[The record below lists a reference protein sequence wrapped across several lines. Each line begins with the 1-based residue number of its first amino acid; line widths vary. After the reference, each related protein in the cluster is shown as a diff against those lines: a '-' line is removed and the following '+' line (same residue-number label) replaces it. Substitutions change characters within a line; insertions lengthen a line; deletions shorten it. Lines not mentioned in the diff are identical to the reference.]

1 MLSKLDQG
9 IILIYIVI
17 CFIIG
22 LVRNNKDKNL
32 KEYTI
37 GFRYLP
43 TSLWVM
49 TIFATEVGAG
59 SSIGIIQKIYEEK
72 GYFLIIQ
79 SFVVFH
85 WILMYCVMPQGVGR
99 FSNCISLIDVMEQ
112 LYGKW
117 GKYISSI
124 SGILMTIVLL
134 ASQITALGYLFN
146 TLLNV
151 SFNIGVI
158 IGFGTVV
165 FYSYKGGMR
174 AVTTTDIFQF
184 FIFMVALPIIASYA
198 YKGISVDGILE
209 SISFKEEKNIDYE
222 SFISSC
228 FYMMTL
234 GINLPYIQRILII
247 KDKTQLKQ
255 VIIGK
260 ALVAFFYYTTLVIIG
275 LSLILLYK
283 PEQVNQSIVFY
294 RYIFDY
300 IPIGVK
306 GLIIIGILS
315 LIMSSADSWLN
326 SSSII
331 CARNFF
337 KEIYPNISNE
347 KEVWIAKISLLI
359 IACISLYIAKLNK
372 GIFELMMLATS
383 CFNPLI
389 FMPFIVGFLGFKFSE
404 NEYIKSTIITIVFLI
419 VMCVVKG
426 ELNSYVLMLGTLFN
440 IFIILSII
448 FYHKAKLLKCM
459 NVLK

>member
-9 IILIYIVI
+9 IIIIYIVL

-22 LVRNNKDKNL
+22 LINNNKDKNL
-32 KEYTI
+32 KEYAI
-37 GFRYLP
+37 GFSYLP
-43 TSLWVM
+43 TSLWIM

-85 WILMYCVMPQGVGR
+85 WLLMYCVMPQGIGR
-99 FSNCISLIDVMEQ
+99 FNNCISLIDVMEQ

-117 GKYISSI
+117 GKYISSA

-146 TLLNV
+146 VLLNV

-174 AVTTTDIFQF
+174 AVTITDVFQF

-198 YKGISVDGILE
+198 YQGISIDAIRE
-209 SISFKEEKNIDYE
+209 SIRFKEETNINYN
-222 SFISSC
+222 SFASSC
-228 FYMMTL
+228 FFMMTL

-260 ALVAFFYYTTLVIIG
+260 ALVAFCYYTTLIVIG

-283 PEQVNQSIVFY
+283 TEQVDKSIVFY
-294 RYIFDY
+294 RYIIDY

-331 CARNFF
+331 CSRNFI
-337 KEIYPNISNE
+337 KEIYPNMSNE
-347 KEVWIAKISLLI
+347 REVLVAKISLLI
-359 IACISLYIAKLNK
+359 IACSSLYIAKLNN
-372 GIFELMMLATS
+372 GIFELMVLATS
-383 CFNPLI
+383 FFNPLI
-389 FMPFIVGFLGFKFSE
+389 FMPFIVGFLGFKLSE
-404 NEYIKSTIITIVFLI
+404 NEYIKSTIITITFVI
-419 VMCVVKG
+419 VTCIVKR

-440 IFIILSII
+440 IFVILSIL
-448 FYHKAKLLKCM
+448 FYKKLKLLKCM
-459 NVLK
+459 SVFK

>member
-1 MLSKLDQG
+1 MLSKIDQG
-9 IILIYIVI
+9 IIIIYIII

-22 LVRNNKDKNL
+22 IVRNNKDKNL
-32 KEYTI
+32 REYTI
-37 GFRYLP
+37 GFSYLP
-43 TSLWVM
+43 TAFWVM

-59 SSIGIIQKIYEEK
+59 SSIGIIQKIYEDR

-79 SFVVFH
+79 SFVIFH
-85 WILMYCVMPQGVGR
+85 WILMYCVMPQGIGR
-99 FSNCISLIDVMEQ
+99 FDGCMSLIDVMEQ

-151 SFNIGVI
+151 SFDIGVV

-174 AVTTTDIFQF
+174 AVTITDIFQF
-184 FIFMVALPIIASYA
+184 FVFMVALPIIASYA
-198 YKGISVDGILE
+198 YKNITVGNLIE
-209 SISFKEEKNIDYE
+209 SISFEKEKNINYE

-247 KDKTQLKQ
+247 KDKVQLKQ

-260 ALVAFFYYTTLVIIG
+260 ALVAFFYYIALVIIG
-275 LSLILLYK
+275 LSLISLYSNTEADK
-283 PEQVNQSIVFY
+283 SIIFY
-294 RYIFDY
+294 RYIVDY

-337 KEIYPNISNE
+337 KEIYPNTSNK
-347 KEVWIAKISLLI
+347 KEVLIAKISLLI
-359 IACISLYIAKLNK
+359 IACISLCMAKLNK

-389 FMPFIVGFLGFKFSE
+389 FMPVIVGFLGFKFSK
-404 NEYIKSTIITIVFLI
+404 NEYIKSTIMTIIFTVI
-419 VMCVVKG
+419 VCIIKG
-426 ELNSYVLMLGTLFN
+426 KLDSYVLMLGTLFN
-440 IFIILSII
+440 ILIILSII
-448 FYHKAKLLKCM
+448 LYGKLKLLKCR
-459 NVLK
+459 NS